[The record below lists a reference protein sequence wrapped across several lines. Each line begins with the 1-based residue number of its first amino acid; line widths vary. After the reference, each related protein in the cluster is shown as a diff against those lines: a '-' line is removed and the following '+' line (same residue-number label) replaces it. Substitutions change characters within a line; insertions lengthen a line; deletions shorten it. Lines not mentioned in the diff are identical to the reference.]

1 VSGLALGFH
10 VGGRWA
16 WGFLGHFRGLWLDFN
31 VLLVPLYKSA
41 QYTYFGVSIG
51 LEVKAVL
58 FS

>member
-1 VSGLALGFH
+1 VVSGLALGFH

-41 QYTYFGVSIG
+41 
-51 LEVKAVL
+51 
-58 FS
+58 